1 MHRYW
6 LVLVVLLFWCRPAG
20 AQTTLVMQLVHDPA
34 GIALSGSGTAATSA
48 NFGTVAAF
56 GGTVPSG
63 VTKTAGASSFT
74 LNTTIDI
81 NVSKGLLD
89 ILDLLS
95 SSYTLTAK
103 LQAADAQNIWKW
115 NSITLSTTATTITS
129 GGTYTSTTPYT
140 FSLTVPFSAAAGTIS
155 NTIQMTAVAN

>member
-1 MHRYW
+1 
-6 LVLVVLLFWCRPAG
+6 
-20 AQTTLVMQLVHDPA
+20 MQLVQDPA
-34 GIALSGSGTAATSA
+34 GIALSGSGTASA
-48 NFGTVAAF
+48 SASFGTVAAF

-63 VTKTAGASSFT
+63 VTKTAGANSFT

-81 NVSKGLLD
+81 NVSKGPLD
-89 ILDLLS
+89 LLDLLS

-115 NSITLSTTATTITS
+115 NSVTLSTTAATITS
-129 GGTYTSTTPYT
+129 AGTYTNTTPYS
-140 FSLTVPFSAAAGTIS
+140 FSLTIPFSTAAGTIS

>member
-1 MHRYW
+1 
-6 LVLVVLLFWCRPAG
+6 
-20 AQTTLVMQLVHDPA
+20 MQLDTDPG
-34 GIALSGSGTAATSA
+34 GIALSGSGTSSASA

-81 NVSKGLLD
+81 NVSKGALD
-89 ILDLLS
+89 VLDALS
-95 SSYTLTAK
+95 MSYTLTAK

-115 NSITLSTTATTITS
+115 NSVTLSTAAATITS
-129 GGTYTSTTPYT
+129 AGTYASTTPYT

>member
-1 MHRYW
+1 
-6 LVLVVLLFWCRPAG
+6 
-20 AQTTLVMQLVHDPA
+20 MQLVHDPS
-34 GIALSGSGTAATSA
+34 GIALSGSGTSATSA

-81 NVSKGLLD
+81 NVSKGPLD

-95 SSYTLTAK
+95 MSYTLTAK

-115 NSITLSTTATTITS
+115 NSVTLSTTPATITTA
-129 GGTYTSTTPYT
+129 GVYASTTPYT
-140 FSLTVPFSAAAGTIS
+140 FSLTIPFSAAAATIS

>member
-1 MHRYW
+1 
-6 LVLVVLLFWCRPAG
+6 
-20 AQTTLVMQLVHDPA
+20 MQLDSDPS
-34 GIALSGSGTAATSA
+34 GIVLSGSGTSTTSA

-63 VTKTAGASSFT
+63 VTKTVGANSFT

-81 NVSKGLLD
+81 NVSKGALD
-89 ILDLLS
+89 VLDVLS
-95 SSYTLTAK
+95 MSYTLSAK
-103 LQAADAQNIWKW
+103 LQAADAQNTWKW
-115 NSITLSTTATTITS
+115 NSVTLSTTSATITTA
-129 GGTYTSTTPYT
+129 GVYASTTPYT

>member
-1 MHRYW
+1 
-6 LVLVVLLFWCRPAG
+6 
-20 AQTTLVMQLVHDPA
+20 
-34 GIALSGSGTAATSA
+34 
-48 NFGTVAAF
+48 
-56 GGTVPSG
+56 
-63 VTKTAGASSFT
+63 
-74 LNTTIDI
+74 
-81 NVSKGLLD
+81 LD